1 VEFQSGE
8 ILLGRR
14 EERGLT
20 RDDVYRKLRIPA
32 DFIQHLEQGELD
44 RLPAMTY
51 TSGFVKTYCEFLDV
65 NPGPVLIEIESILFK
80 RKSLFKGALS
90 DDPEDRPA
98 WVNELAMW
106 AGILAF
112 LLIGW
117 IAYTVLV
124 QPATQP
130 EQTQV
135 QADILDTRVEK
146 TTPRTP

>member
-1 VEFQSGE
+1 MGFQSGE
-8 ILLGRR
+8 ILLARR
-14 EERGLT
+14 QERGLS

-32 DFIQHLEQGELD
+32 DFIEHLEQGELG

-51 TSGFVKTYCEFLDV
+51 TSGFVKTYSEFLDI

-98 WVNELAMW
+98 WLNELTMW

-112 LLIGW
+112 LLLGW
-117 IAYTVLV
+117 IAYAIVV
-124 QPATQP
+124 QPSAQP
-130 EQTQV
+130 DQTQV
-135 QADILDTRVEK
+135 QADILDTRQK
-146 TTPRTP
+146 TDTPNTP